1 MSSIEQPWRASV
13 RVRLFTIVFAAG
25 LALGFVWTVF
35 QPLVY
40 RSSATV
46 LMSAPEAIDAAIS
59 EADVQNV
66 AIQRTV
72 LLGSEITGRLREAL
86 AEQYDIEMAP
96 LELRALLSVEPLAD
110 TNLVDMAATG
120 SEDLLLPVVVDTW
133 INVYLAA
140 RSQDIEQSKRE
151 TLTVVQG
158 ELDGLAV
165 RIEEARDA
173 LEQYRADNSILSVER
188 QENEVMARLD
198 GLNRAL
204 NTAVE
209 EEVKARANL
218 DTLRDA
224 IARGEKVVP
233 KADTRSVAQTE
244 RELEELRARL
254 LELEKRYTDEYIA
267 KQAEYRAIPERIAE
281 LEGKLAA
288 TYSQGQSEELRAA
301 QQAHAA
307 SVQAVRD
314 LEGKLEEHKAA
325 VEQFNRIYATHE
337 ALAEDVARLE
347 ELYRETQARLV
358 QVEVR
363 AVEKY
368 PQVSV
373 IEPPA
378 TRAERVGPNYLLLV
392 GGTLA
397 GSTALAVFA
406 VWLYGFLA
414 ERRETPA
421 YVTLSGVHYYSPEGA
436 AELPASSARPKLAS
450 AASRLLEE
458 GPDTPS
464 DDPGKD
470 TSGRD

>member
-1 MSSIEQPWRASV
+1 
-13 RVRLFTIVFAAG
+13 
-25 LALGFVWTVF
+25 
-35 QPLVY
+35 
-40 RSSATV
+40 
-46 LMSAPEAIDAAIS
+46 
-59 EADVQNV
+59 
-66 AIQRTV
+66 
-72 LLGSEITGRLREAL
+72 
-86 AEQYDIEMAP
+86 
-96 LELRALLSVEPLAD
+96 
-110 TNLVDMAATG
+110 
-120 SEDLLLPVVVDTW
+120 
-133 INVYLAA
+133 
-140 RSQDIEQSKRE
+140 
-151 TLTVVQG
+151 
-158 ELDGLAV
+158 
-165 RIEEARDA
+165 
-173 LEQYRADNSILSVER
+173 
-188 QENEVMARLD
+188 MARLD

-204 NTAVE
+204 NAAVE

-254 LELEKRYTDEYIA
+254 LELSKRYTDEYIA
-267 KQAEYRAIPERIAE
+267 KQAEYRAIPARIAE

-288 TYSQGQSEELRAA
+288 TYRQGQSAQLLAA
-301 QQAHAA
+301 RQAHAA

-325 VEQFNRIYATHE
+325 VEQFNRIYATHQ

-378 TRAERVGPNYLLLV
+378 TRAERVGPNYLLLL
-392 GGTLA
+392 GGTFA

-421 YVTLSGVHYYSPEGA
+421 YVTLSGVHFYPPEGA
-436 AELPASSARPKLAS
+436 AELPATSTSPKLAR

-458 GPDTPS
+458 DPEAPS
-464 DDPGKD
+464 EGRDKD
-470 TSGRD
+470 TGRD

>member
-13 RVRLFTIVFAAG
+13 RVRLFSIVFGAG
-25 LALGFVWTVF
+25 LALGFLWTVF
-35 QPLVY
+35 QPMVY
-40 RSSATV
+40 RASATV
-46 LMSAPEAIDAAIS
+46 LMSAPDAIDAAIS

-72 LLGSEITGRLREAL
+72 LLGSEITGRLSSAL
-86 AEQYDIEMAP
+86 DAQYGIEMDP
-96 LELRALLSVEPLAD
+96 LALRGLLSVEPLAD
-110 TNLVDMAATG
+110 TNLVDIAAVG
-120 SEDLLLPVVVDTW
+120 PDDLLLPVVVDSW
-133 INVYLAA
+133 ISVYLDA
-140 RSQDIEQSKRE
+140 RSEEIEHNKRE
-151 TLTVVQG
+151 TLTIVQG
-158 ELDGLAV
+158 ELDGLEV
-165 RIEEARDA
+165 RIEAARDA
-173 LEQYRADNSILSVER
+173 LEQYRADNRILSVER

-209 EEVKARANL
+209 EQVKARARL
-218 DTLRDA
+218 DTLRAA

-233 KADTRSVAQTE
+233 KEDSRSVAQTE
-244 RELEELRARL
+244 RELEALRARM
-254 LELEKRYTDEYIA
+254 LELTKRYTDEYIA

-281 LEGKLAA
+281 LEAKLAA
-288 TYSQGQSEELRAA
+288 TYSQGQGMELRAA

-314 LEGKLEEHKAA
+314 LQARLDEHKAA
-325 VEQFNRIYATHE
+325 VEQFNRVYATHE

-347 ELYRETQARLV
+347 TLYRDTQARLV
-358 QVEVR
+358 QVQVR
-363 AVEKY
+363 EVEKY

-378 TRAERVGPNYLLLV
+378 TRAERIGPNYLLLV

-421 YVTLSGVHYYSPEGA
+421 YVTLSGVHYYPPEAA
-436 AELPASSARPKLAS
+436 AELPAAPTQPKLAR

-458 GPDTPS
+458 GSEEPPEG
-464 DDPGKD
+464 PGGE
-470 TSGRD
+470 SGRA